1 MNVDS
6 SGTTPDLQFTI
17 EDVRC
22 LGCCS
27 IAPVLKVDD
36 EVYGHTNPD
45 KARDTLEGYK
55 KQETGEA

>member
-1 MNVDS
+1 M
-6 SGTTPDLQFTI
+6 FTI

-36 EVYGHTNPD
+36 EVYGHTSPD
-45 KARDTLEGYK
+45 KALETLEKYRTQDAG
-55 KQETGEA
+55 TT